1 MDKEIND
8 LLDDIFSEVQ
18 QYEEQQQQG
27 NNNLHID
34 LIKCIKFQYCDT
46 VNIQCFKLALSVYCT
61 QTYHFLTS
69 AFFIR

>member
-27 NNNLHID
+27 NHID

-61 QTYHFLTS
+61 QSYHFLTS
-69 AFFIR
+69 VFFIR